1 MQNLAKLMLLA
12 LWFACCQATAA
23 TPADL
28 YDAEAVVA
36 DEGVE
41 TRNATLSRLL
51 GDVLVRVSGNARIG
65 AQPAAR
71 EVLDRA
77 PSLVEQ
83 YRYRTADQDG
93 EVQRILWA
101 RFDRG
106 AVERMLRE
114 RNLPVWV
121 QRPRVLLWVA
131 TERGGR
137 RALLNLDNLP
147 EGRAAVL
154 ARAQQRGMP
163 LQLPLMDLE
172 DQGALTPADLWSDY
186 ADGIQRASAR
196 YPHEVVV
203 TGRLRAAS
211 SGKWSGSWSLID
223 GDAVQ
228 VFETP
233 PQPLT
238 EALAAA
244 VDQTQDL
251 LAARLAPLASSG
263 TDAGT
268 LVSFS
273 GVRDLA
279 AYGRLAALV
288 KDVET
293 LGQAALRHVEGDRF
307 VFEFRVRGDQRD
319 LARALEASGQ
329 IATEPAPPVPL
340 RPWPADT
347 LSSGGPAPLG
357 APVDDLSGTGVP
369 PGEPPQLAD
378 LYYRLLY

>member
-163 LQLPLMDLE
+163 LQLPLMDLV
-172 DQGALTPADLWSDY
+172 GL
-186 ADGIQRASAR
+186 ASAALSEAVR
-196 YPHEVVV
+196 GGAARVVASQGPGLGVGAAVRSAPGADRGEVEITV
-203 TGRLRAAS
+203 TEAS
-211 SGKWSGSWSLID
+211 SLSGGRDI
-223 GDAVQ
+223 
-228 VFETP
+228 
-233 PQPLT
+233 
-238 EALAAA
+238 EALAIVAEHGTYALLGRRERGVVRAVHAA
-244 VDQTQDL
+244 DPLLTDL
-251 LAARLAPLASSG
+251 VL
-263 TDAGT
+263 D
-268 LVSFS
+268 LVTNKRNGSN
-273 GVRDLA
+273 A
-279 AYGRLAALV
+279 
-288 KDVET
+288 
-293 LGQAALRHVEGDRF
+293 
-307 VFEFRVRGDQRD
+307 
-319 LARALEASGQ
+319 
-329 IATEPAPPVPL
+329 
-340 RPWPADT
+340 
-347 LSSGGPAPLG
+347 
-357 APVDDLSGTGVP
+357 
-369 PGEPPQLAD
+369 
-378 LYYRLLY
+378 